1 MREIDGFFFYFARS
15 VVGFLSLSRE
25 KLVQTLRAFD
35 VMLTSALL
43 FSLSLSLC
51 VRNDN
56 DNKNNRYEM
65 FAARDARD
73 ASDADA
79 DVFVAFTFARIAFLH
94 LVWLHRARE
103 VEGNR
108 RVGSAV
114 RRSMP
119 GRVFWSERTDVGGRF
134 VALDWER
141 DDVSGV
147 FRRRFGRYES
157 ADIRV
162 LRNIVDVPKSSEVRA
177 IAIERA
183 VDGSDGKWRSHVRSE
198 EYGEWGEDQSVRI
211 SRVVDV

>member
-1 MREIDGFFFYFARS
+1 
-15 VVGFLSLSRE
+15 
-25 KLVQTLRAFD
+25 
-35 VMLTSALL
+35 
-43 FSLSLSLC
+43 
-51 VRNDN
+51 
-56 DNKNNRYEM
+56 M

-134 VALDWER
+134 VALDWEW

-147 FRRRFGRYES
+147 FRRRRGRYES
-157 ADIRV
+157 ADLRV

>member
-119 GRVFWSERTDVGGRF
+119 GRVFWSE
-134 VALDWER
+134 
-141 DDVSGV
+141 
-147 FRRRFGRYES
+147 
-157 ADIRV
+157 
-162 LRNIVDVPKSSEVRA
+162 
-177 IAIERA
+177 
-183 VDGSDGKWRSHVRSE
+183 
-198 EYGEWGEDQSVRI
+198 
-211 SRVVDV
+211 